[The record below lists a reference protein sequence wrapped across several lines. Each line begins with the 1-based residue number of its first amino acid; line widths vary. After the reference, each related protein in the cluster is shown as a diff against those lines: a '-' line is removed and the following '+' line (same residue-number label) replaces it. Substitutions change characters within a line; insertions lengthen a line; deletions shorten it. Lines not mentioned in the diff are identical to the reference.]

1 MTGILVTGTASVLC
15 CGLFLLFFSRDRSRY
30 RNCCL
35 LFLVILSLF
44 FLMIQALG
52 THARTVLKALA
63 WISLCIP
70 PLLILNGIKMVRRE
84 GRQLRQ
90 MLSLLLGI
98 SLLGGMLLA
107 FACLHGQVPQDR
119 QTGAYSVRFLAG
131 LALCVTMAYG
141 MLSLAAFM
149 IYTLLLQLIPRKKDF
164 DYVIIHGS
172 GLLDGQRV
180 PKLLRDRLDK
190 GIEVYRKDPS
200 PPILIPTGGQ
210 GKNETVPEA
219 EAMKGY
225 LLSQGIPESHI
236 IAESTSTS
244 TLENLV
250 NAQKILNGFEGR
262 KYTAL
267 VTSNYHVYRAM
278 RYARQ
283 IGLECTGIGSHI
295 ALYFWPSGVIREYIA
310 IHAEPRHAL
319 LLLLGWALSLAAVF
333 LVLMF

>member
-44 FLMIQALG
+44 FLMLQALG

-119 QTGAYSVRFLAG
+119 QTGAYSVRFPGCVHDLYPAASADPPEKG
-131 LALCVTMAYG
+131 L
-141 MLSLAAFM
+141 
-149 IYTLLLQLIPRKKDF
+149 
-164 DYVIIHGS
+164 
-172 GLLDGQRV
+172 
-180 PKLLRDRLDK
+180 
-190 GIEVYRKDPS
+190 
-200 PPILIPTGGQ
+200 
-210 GKNETVPEA
+210 
-219 EAMKGY
+219 
-225 LLSQGIPESHI
+225 
-236 IAESTSTS
+236 
-244 TLENLV
+244 
-250 NAQKILNGFEGR
+250 
-262 KYTAL
+262 
-267 VTSNYHVYRAM
+267 
-278 RYARQ
+278 
-283 IGLECTGIGSHI
+283 
-295 ALYFWPSGVIREYIA
+295 
-310 IHAEPRHAL
+310 
-319 LLLLGWALSLAAVF
+319 
-333 LVLMF
+333 